1 MKKAIAF
8 LRIAVH
14 LIVEE
19 SFAISV
25 FFVVVVATVL
35 AFGFGAAS
43 EIVSGVLIVGLVTLS
58 LKASYEQGSRDQLTP
73 SSPIILPGA
82 LLRARPTCE

>member
-1 MKKAIAF
+1 MKKALAF

-14 LIVEE
+14 LIAEE
-19 SFAISV
+19 IFAISI

-43 EIVSGVLIVGLVTLS
+43 EIVSGVLIVGLVT
-58 LKASYEQGSRDQLTP
+58 
-73 SSPIILPGA
+73 A
-82 LLRARPTCE
+82 LLESKLRARK

>member
-1 MKKAIAF
+1 MKKALAF

-14 LIVEE
+14 LIAEE
-19 SFAISV
+19 SFAISI

-43 EIVSGVLIVGLVTLS
+43 EIVSGVLIVGLVT
-58 LKASYEQGSRDQLTP
+58 
-73 SSPIILPGA
+73 A
-82 LLRARPTCE
+82 LLESKLRARK